1 MVDIYQTHHFEKER
15 GRGNNVDLHFASS
28 RNGLMRMRCMTG
40 ICTLIRDVFS
50 GLKRSPVVPFIRE

>member
-15 GRGNNVDLHFASS
+15 GRGNNVDLVTKRFNAHALHD
-28 RNGLMRMRCMTG
+28 RNLYV
-40 ICTLIRDVFS
+40 RDFFS